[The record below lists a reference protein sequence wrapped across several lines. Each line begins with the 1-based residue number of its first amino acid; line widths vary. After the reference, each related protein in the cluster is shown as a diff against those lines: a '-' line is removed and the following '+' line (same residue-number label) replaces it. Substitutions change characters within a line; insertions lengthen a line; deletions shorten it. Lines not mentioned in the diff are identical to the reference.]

1 MPRGR
6 RKRPPGTFPPLP
18 TLSCQEVSFMTFDRG
33 LDSARLAL
41 KVGLGLA
48 AFLAGL
54 DKFFNLLAD
63 WEAYLSPLVASRLP
77 ISAAAFM
84 AVVGVIEMVVGLA
97 ILTRWTRVG
106 AYVAMVWLVFIALN
120 LVTTGRYFDVAV
132 RDVEMAIAA
141 YAPARLTEA
150 HAVSVVTVA
159 GGSAA
164 GQPAAPRRMSSVG

>member
-1 MPRGR
+1 
-6 RKRPPGTFPPLP
+6 
-18 TLSCQEVSFMTFDRG
+18 MTFDRG

-54 DKFFNLLAD
+54 DKFFNLLTD

-84 AVVGVIEMVVGLA
+84 ALVGVIEMVVGLA
-97 ILTRWTRVG
+97 ILTRWTRDG
-106 AYVAMVWLVFIALN
+106 AYIAMVWLVLIALN

-141 YAPARLTEA
+141 YALARLTEA
-150 HAVSVVTVA
+150 HAASVVAVA
-159 GGSAA
+159 GSSA
-164 GQPAAPRRMSSVG
+164 GQPGAPRRMSNVG